1 MTAGLFF
8 TGTVCL
14 ACAIWKREILSL
26 YTVNSEVLNYAE
38 VRMIHAVAFLWLCNV
53 YEISGG
59 ALRGMGYST
68 LPTVIILLGCCVL
81 RIIWVYTVFR
91 IYNNFAFLM
100 DVYPVSWLITGI
112 VTMIAYYSIRK
123 KLFA

>member
-1 MTAGLFF
+1 MMSGLFF
-8 TGTVCL
+8 TGITCAV
-14 ACAIWKREILSL
+14 CAIWKREILSL
-26 YTVNSEVLNYAE
+26 YTVNPEVLSYAE

-68 LPTVIILLGCCVL
+68 LPAVIILLGCCVL
-81 RIIWVYTVFR
+81 RIVWVYTVFR

-112 VTMIAYYSIRK
+112 VTTIFYYWIRK
-123 KLFA
+123 RVFA